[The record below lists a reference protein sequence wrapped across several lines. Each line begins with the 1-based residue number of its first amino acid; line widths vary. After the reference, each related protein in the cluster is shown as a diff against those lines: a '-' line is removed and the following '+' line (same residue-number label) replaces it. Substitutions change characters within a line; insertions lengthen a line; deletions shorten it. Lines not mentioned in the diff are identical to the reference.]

1 MLAKKNMDKVCIKC
15 ILVRSDKNQFIFSSP
30 FLPPKNLFISYKN
43 SAARRCVM
51 EFRVHT
57 EVSERTWNEIH
68 KLEKDTDKVGPELIV
83 LNGVI

>member
-1 MLAKKNMDKVCIKC
+1 
-15 ILVRSDKNQFIFSSP
+15 
-30 FLPPKNLFISYKN
+30 
-43 SAARRCVM
+43 M

-57 EVSERTWNEIH
+57 EVSEHTWNEIH